1 MESTS
6 KSYVTYEL
14 FIGSLAGFSL
24 VLMVFYYLPVHVR
37 IKEVAWIVNNFIAFI
52 FLFDFVYGLWTAP
65 SKTKYLKWGWLTLL
79 GSIPF
84 VPAFTLFRIWRIT
97 NLIRYLRKNGE
108 HRFFTALLRVPATS
122 VLLSTFF
129 LAIVVISAS
138 SIVVMAFESASP
150 DSNIKT
156 GPDALWWAV
165 VTVATVGYGD
175 RFPVTPGGRLIGVA
189 LMVVGVGLFGVL
201 SSFLASKFINQQ
213 QAGENELKQEVAGL
227 REQMAAMQR
236 SLDRLAP
243 PENDGRAMR
252 SEGATQQQIHD
263 GRAGASPQ

>member
-1 MESTS
+1 MDSTS
-6 KSYVTYEL
+6 KNYVTYEL

-24 VLMVFYYLPVHVR
+24 VLMACYTLPVHVR
-37 IKEVAWIVNNFIAFI
+37 VKEVAWIVNNFIAFI
-52 FLFDFVYGLWTAP
+52 FLFDFVRGLWMAP
-65 SKTKYLKWGWLTLL
+65 NKAKYLKWGWLTLL
-79 GSIPF
+79 GGIPF
-84 VPAFTLFRIWRIT
+84 VPALTLFRAWRVT
-97 NLIRYLRKNGE
+97 NLFRYVRDNGE

-129 LAIVVISAS
+129 LAIVVITFS
-138 SIVVMAFESASP
+138 SMVVVAFEIASP

-175 RFPVTPGGRLIGVA
+175 RFPVTPGGRLIGGA

-213 QAGENELKQEVAGL
+213 QAGEIELKQEVAGL
-227 REQMAAMQR
+227 RAQMAAMQQ
-236 SLDRLAP
+236 SMNELTHAVTGAKGEKEEAAGD
-243 PENDGRAMR
+243 
-252 SEGATQQQIHD
+252 EGGEVEHAT
-263 GRAGASPQ
+263 R

>member
-1 MESTS
+1 
-6 KSYVTYEL
+6 
-14 FIGSLAGFSL
+14 
-24 VLMVFYYLPVHVR
+24 VR
-37 IKEVAWIVNNFIAFI
+37 
-52 FLFDFVYGLWTAP
+52 D
-65 SKTKYLKWGWLTLL
+65 
-79 GSIPF
+79 
-84 VPAFTLFRIWRIT
+84 
-97 NLIRYLRKNGE
+97 NGE

-129 LAIVVISAS
+129 LAIVVISLS
-138 SIVVMAFESASP
+138 SIIVMVFESASP

-213 QAGENELKQEVAGL
+213 PAAESELQREVAGL

-236 SLDRLAP
+236 SLDRMAQP
-243 PENDGRAMR
+243 MPNNQDHAKSSDIVKVVVKE
-252 SEGATQQQIHD
+252 
-263 GRAGASPQ
+263 

>member
-6 KSYVTYEL
+6 KNYVTYEL

-24 VLMVFYYLPVHVR
+24 VLMACYYLPVHERV
-37 IKEVAWIVNNFIAFI
+37 KEVAWIVNNFIAFI
-52 FLFDFVYGLWTAP
+52 FLFDFFRGLWMAP
-65 SKTKYLKWGWLTLL
+65 SKTKYLKWGWMTLL
-79 GSIPF
+79 GGIPF
-84 VPAFTLFRIWRIT
+84 VPVFTLFRAWHVT
-97 NLIRYLRKNGE
+97 NLIRYVRQNGE

-129 LAIVVISAS
+129 LAIVVISFS
-138 SIVVMAFESASP
+138 SMSVMGFEAGSP

-175 RFPVTPGGRLIGVA
+175 RFPVTAGGRIIGVA

-213 QAGENELKQEVAGL
+213 SASESELKREVAGL
-227 REQMAAMQR
+227 REQVAVLQQTINQMAQTI
-236 SLDRLAP
+236 SLKQDGSAP
-243 PENDGRAMR
+243 SIVADGGG
-252 SEGATQQQIHD
+252 EK
-263 GRAGASPQ
+263 